1 MIEGLL
7 GLTASISLTDLGILA
22 ALTTIITEVLK
33 AILPKE
39 FPTQV
44 LTVIVSLFLTIS
56 TTVAIQGSTLGPII
70 TGILFGFIIAFVS
83 MKGFDALKE
92 VFSRY
97 TVYAIDKIKK
107 EEDNGDNNIYG

>member
-39 FPTQV
+39 FPT
-44 LTVIVSLFLTIS
+44 
-56 TTVAIQGSTLGPII
+56 
-70 TGILFGFIIAFVS
+70 
-83 MKGFDALKE
+83 
-92 VFSRY
+92 
-97 TVYAIDKIKK
+97 
-107 EEDNGDNNIYG
+107 

>member
-7 GLTASISLTDLGILA
+7 GLTAGISLTDLGILA

-44 LTVIVSLFLTIS
+44 LTVFVSLFLTVGA
-56 TTVAIQGSTLGPII
+56 TVATQGPTLGPII
-70 TGILFGFIIAFVS
+70 TGVLFGFIIAFVS

-97 TVYAIDKIKK
+97 TIYALDKVKK
-107 EEDNGDNNIYG
+107 EEENGDDNLYG